1 MSAPKLTKAERDL
14 LEARMVGL
22 EAEIRFIRERLSG
35 VPRAGDMEPVRV
47 ARRAQPERREMSDAD
62 RADGQRTAR
71 EMGLPVR
78 RAS

>member
-22 EAEIRFIRERLSG
+22 EAEMRFIRERLSG
-35 VPRAGDMEPVRV
+35 VPRAGEMEPPRA
-47 ARRAQPERREMSDAD
+47 ARRAQPEAD

-71 EMGLPVR
+71 EMGLSIR